1 MHLKYLSLCLFSLG
15 LTACAQHSLR
25 PSVASA
31 NLDQK
36 VIQGMN
42 AMYEYPS
49 YDYRGHFKVNVDS
62 NQPNKI
68 STVEKSA
75 QLDAEV
81 QKKVDQ
87 YLREQKINL
96 NKKQKQA
103 LYAAIANEQSVSGVS
118 GELRSEK
125 VNAVLINL
133 LNDLQFSYDGS
144 VHYRQKMGSLNLTA
158 RYEKPTL
165 LVQAKLPMVLDLKDY
180 KFYVNYFGLMPYLV
194 NKDNQNN
201 LAYVDFSKYKDLF
214 TNVDMKKFVE
224 YAKASGAVSYR
235 LADPQNLQRL
245 PITEADRKAGIV
257 EKIRLK
263 DTVEELL
270 LQVDLYGQVNEKYL
284 QKSVLGFDD
293 QKIAESIATELAAS
307 EAKKKSGGA
316 EGQKVSSEDA
326 AAVSQQ
332 LYSLIN
338 AHFGGTLASEEG
350 DEEQSSAAQD
360 AAAAAEEASASGQD
374 EDAADVAVADAEQTT
389 QDEDG
394 PTLTEEQCVELQ
406 TLKKPVVLGDINY
419 CQIYGVDVLDQSVES
434 TQKTQ
439 IKSRQAALKQTFAA
453 YDQNQFVND
462 EAFKALWL
470 KHKAEIEQALPKQRN
485 PITIDVGLD
494 EKGRAVNVDYDI
506 AYTPAEFNHRFNIKA
521 DMQILNYGKATSI
534 NQQQLKQAKSVAET
548 SKGSLFENFVKGFSE
563 KLGQSDVSEH
573 PVGSHSDVQDLDSN
587 LALLANQT
595 YDATRA
601 YDKTYKAVF
610 IAKLTAEKPSYINYY
625 SVQQLQ
631 EIAEVYAYWF
641 SEEET
646 YNPQGKALERIEA
659 LQKKHHL
666 EQEDQFDN
674 DLGRAVDHIVITT
687 MQGKA
692 GREAWQKLQK
702 QYKQPEQLFSKQY
715 QLEFEQQ
722 NGASAEEKPLLS
734 QTADILGKAYVA
746 ARKQQL
752 TEKTIQ
758 NLKPEHNEFIDYEIF
773 RDVYQQMVTT
783 KK

>member
-31 NLDQK
+31 HLDQK

-118 GELRSEK
+118 GESRSEK

-144 VHYRQKMGSLNLTA
+144 VHYRQKMGSFNLTA

-245 PITEADRKAGIV
+245 PITDADRKAGIV

-307 EAKKKSGGA
+307 EAKKKAGGA
-316 EGQKVSSEDA
+316 EEQKVSSEDA

-350 DEEQSSAAQD
+350 DEEQSSAVQD
-360 AAAAAEEASASGQD
+360 AAAEEASASGQD

-389 QDEDG
+389 QDEEG

-406 TLKKPVVLGDINY
+406 TLKKQVVLGDINY

-534 NQQQLKQAKSVAET
+534 NQQQLKQAKSVAEA

-610 IAKLTAEKPSYINYY
+610 IAKLTAEKPLYINYY

-646 YNPQGKALERIEA
+646 YNPQGKALEHIEA

>member
-15 LTACAQHSLR
+15 LTACAQHNLR
-25 PSVASA
+25 PSAAST

-42 AMYEYPS
+42 ALYEYPS
-49 YDYRGHFKVNVDS
+49 YDYRGHFKVNVDP
-62 NQPNKI
+62 NQPKKN
-68 STVEKSA
+68 STVEKTA
-75 QLDAEV
+75 QLDTEV

-87 YLREQKINL
+87 YLREQKTNL

-118 GELRSEK
+118 DESRSEK

-144 VHYRQKMGSLNLTA
+144 VHYRQKMGSFNLTA

-165 LVQAKLPMVLDLKDY
+165 LVQAKLPMVIDLKDY

-201 LAYVDFSKYKDLF
+201 LAYVDFSKYKNLF
-214 TNVDMKKFVE
+214 TNVDMKKFIE
-224 YAKASGAVSYR
+224 YAKASSAVSYR
-235 LADPQNLQRL
+235 LAEPQNLQRL
-245 PITEADRKAGIV
+245 SVSDAERKAGIV

-270 LQVDLYGQVNEKYL
+270 LQSELYGQVNEKYL

-307 EAKKKSGGA
+307 EAKKKEGSA

-338 AHFGGTLASEEG
+338 AHFGNTLTSEEG
-350 DEEQSSAAQD
+350 DEEQASAAQEEVAD
-360 AAAAAEEASASGQD
+360 EASDSAQA
-374 EDAADVAVADAEQTT
+374 EDTAVADAAEPTA
-389 QDEDG
+389 QDEEVA
-394 PTLTEEQCVELQ
+394 TLTEEQCVELQ
-406 TLKKPVVLGDINY
+406 TLNKPVALGDINY
-419 CQIYGVDVLDQSVES
+419 CQIYGIDVLDRSAVNTE
-434 TQKTQ
+434 KTQ
-439 IKSRQAALKQTFAA
+439 IKARRAALKQTFAA

-462 EAFKALWL
+462 DAFKALWL

-494 EKGRAVNVDYDI
+494 EKGRLVNADYDV

-534 NQQQLKQAKSVAET
+534 DQQQLKQAKSVAEA

-573 PVGSHSDVQDLDSN
+573 PVGSHSDVQDLDSS

-595 YDATRA
+595 YDATHA

-666 EQEDQFDN
+666 EQEEQFDN

-687 MQGKA
+687 VQGET

-715 QLEFEQQ
+715 QLKFEQQ

-734 QTADILGKAYVA
+734 QTADILGKAYAA

-773 RDVYQQMVTT
+773 RDVYQQMVAT

>member
-15 LTACAQHSLR
+15 LTACVQHNLR
-25 PSVASA
+25 PSVASV

-49 YDYRGHFKVNVDS
+49 YDYRGHFKVNVDP
-62 NQPNKI
+62 NQPKKI
-68 STVEKSA
+68 SAVEKTA

-103 LYAAIANEQSVSGVS
+103 LYAAIANEQSASGVS
-118 GELRSEK
+118 GESRSEK

-144 VHYRQKMGSLNLTA
+144 VHYRQKMGSFNLTA

-201 LAYVDFSKYKDLF
+201 LAYVDFSKYKNLF
-214 TNVDMKKFVE
+214 KNVDMKKFVE
-224 YAKASGAVSYR
+224 YAKASSAVSYR
-235 LADPQNLQRL
+235 LAEPQNLQRL
-245 PITEADRKAGIV
+245 PITDADRKAGIV

-263 DTVEELL
+263 GTVEELL
-270 LQVDLYGQVNEKYL
+270 LQSELYGQVNEKYL
-284 QKSVLGFDD
+284 QKNVLGFDD
-293 QKIAESIATELAAS
+293 QKIAESIATELANS
-307 EAKKKSGGA
+307 EAKKKAAGA
-316 EGQKVSSEDA
+316 EGTKVSSEDA

-350 DEEQSSAAQD
+350 DEEQASAQE
-360 AAAAAEEASASGQD
+360 AAEEASDSAQA
-374 EDAADVAVADAEQTT
+374 EDAAVADAEEIA
-389 QDEDG
+389 QDEEG
-394 PTLTEEQCVELQ
+394 PTLTQEQCVELQ
-406 TLKKPVVLGDINY
+406 TLKKPVVLGDVNY
-419 CQIYGVDVLDQSVES
+419 CQIYGVDVLNQSVES

-439 IKSRQAALKQTFAA
+439 IKARQAALKQTFAA
-453 YDQNQFVND
+453 YDQSQFVSD
-462 EAFKALWL
+462 DAFKTLWL
-470 KHKAEIEQALPKQRN
+470 KHKAEIEQTLPKQRN
-485 PITIDVGLD
+485 PIAVDVGLD
-494 EKGRAVNVDYDI
+494 EKGRLVNVDYDV

-534 NQQQLKQAKSVAET
+534 DQQQLKQAKSVAEA

-573 PVGSHSDVQDLDSN
+573 PVGSHSDVQDLDSS

-595 YDATRA
+595 YDATHA

-646 YNPQGKALERIEA
+646 YNPQGKALEHIEG

-674 DLGRAVDHIVITT
+674 ELGRAVDRIVITT
-687 MQGKA
+687 IQGKV

-722 NGASAEEKPLLS
+722 NGASAEEKQLLS
-734 QTADILGKAYVA
+734 QTADILGKVYVA

>member
-15 LTACAQHSLR
+15 LTACAQHNLH
-25 PSVASA
+25 PSVASTQ
-31 NLDQK
+31 LDQK

-42 AMYEYPS
+42 AIYEYPS
-49 YDYRGHFKVNVDS
+49 YDYRGHFKVSVDP
-62 NQPNKI
+62 NQSKKI
-68 STVEKSA
+68 NNVEKTV
-75 QLDAEV
+75 QLDAAV

-103 LYAAIANEQSVSGVS
+103 LYTAIANEQTDSGIS
-118 GELRSEK
+118 GESRSEK

-201 LAYVDFSKYKDLF
+201 LAYVDFSKYKNLF

-235 LADPQNLQRL
+235 LAEPQNLQRL
-245 PITEADRKAGIV
+245 SVSDAERKAGIV

-263 DTVEELL
+263 DTVEALL
-270 LQVDLYGQVNEKYL
+270 LQSELYSQVNAKYL
-284 QKSVLGFDD
+284 QKNVFGFDEE
-293 QKIAESIATELAAS
+293 KIAESIATELAAS
-307 EAKKKSGGA
+307 EAKSKEGNA
-316 EGQKVSSEDA
+316 DGQKVSSEDA

-338 AHFGGTLASEEG
+338 AHFGNALDSEYG
-350 DEEQSSAAQD
+350 DEDQSSAAQD
-360 AAAAAEEASASGQD
+360 GAAE
-374 EDAADVAVADAEQTT
+374 DVAVADAEEVT
-389 QDEDG
+389 QDEEVAS
-394 PTLTEEQCVELQ
+394 LTEEQCVELQ
-406 TLKKPVVLGDINY
+406 SQKSPVALGDIIY
-419 CQIYGVDVLDQSVES
+419 CQIYGIDVLDRSAVNTE
-434 TQKTQ
+434 KTQ
-439 IKSRQAALKQTFAA
+439 IKARQAALKQTFAA
-453 YDQNQFVND
+453 YDQSQFVDD
-462 EAFKALWL
+462 EAFKALWI

-485 PITIDVGLD
+485 PVAIDVGLD
-494 EKGRAVNVDYDI
+494 EKGRLVNADYDI

-521 DMQILNYGKATSI
+521 DMQILNYGKATPI
-534 NQQQLKQAKSVAET
+534 NQQQLKQAKSVAEA

-563 KLGQSDVSEH
+563 KLGQGDVSEH
-573 PVGSHSDVQDLDSN
+573 PVGAHSDVQDLDAN
-587 LALLANQT
+587 LAVLADKT
-595 YDATRA
+595 YDATHA

-610 IAKLTAEKPSYINYY
+610 IAKLTAEKPSYIKYY

-641 SEEET
+641 SDEDT
-646 YNPQGKALERIEA
+646 YNPQEKALERITV
-659 LQKKHHL
+659 LQKQHHL
-666 EQEDQFDN
+666 EQDDQFDHE
-674 DLGRAVDHIVITT
+674 LGRAVDHIVLTT
-687 MQGKA
+687 IQGKT

-702 QYKQPEQLFSKQY
+702 QYKQPAQLFSKQY
-715 QLEFEQQ
+715 QLEFEKQ
-722 NGASAEEKPLLS
+722 NGVSAEEKHLLS
-734 QTADILGKAYVA
+734 ETADILGNVYVA
-746 ARKQQL
+746 ARKKQL
-752 TEKTIQ
+752 SEKTIQ

-773 RDVYQQMVTT
+773 REVYKQMVAAR
-783 KK
+783 K

>member
-15 LTACAQHSLR
+15 LTACAQHNLR
-25 PSVASA
+25 PPVASTQ
-31 NLDQK
+31 LDQK

-49 YDYRGHFKVNVDS
+49 YDYRGHFKVSVDS
-62 NQPNKI
+62 NQSKKI
-68 STVEKSA
+68 NNEEKIV
-75 QLDAEV
+75 QLDAVV

-103 LYAAIANEQSVSGVS
+103 LYAAIANEQADLGVS
-118 GELRSEK
+118 SESRSEK
-125 VNAVLINL
+125 INTVLINL

-201 LAYVDFSKYKDLF
+201 LAYVDFSKYKNLF

-235 LADPQNLQRL
+235 LAEPQNLQRL
-245 PITEADRKAGIV
+245 SISDAERKAGIV

-263 DTVEELL
+263 DTVEALL
-270 LQVDLYGQVNEKYL
+270 LQSELYSQVNAKYL
-284 QKSVLGFDD
+284 QKNVFGFDEE
-293 QKIAESIATELAAS
+293 KIAETIATELAAS
-307 EAKKKSGGA
+307 EAKRKVGGV
-316 EGQKVSSEDA
+316 EEQKVSSEDA

-338 AHFGGTLASEEG
+338 AHFGNALDSEYS
-350 DEEQSSAAQD
+350 DEDQSSAAQD
-360 AAAAAEEASASGQD
+360 GAAE
-374 EDAADVAVADAEQTT
+374 DVAVADAEEVT
-389 QDEDG
+389 QDEEVVS
-394 PTLTEEQCVELQ
+394 LTQDQCVELQ
-406 TLKKPVVLGDINY
+406 SQKSPVALGDINY
-419 CQIYGVDVLDQSVES
+419 CQIYGIDVLDQSAVNTE
-434 TQKTQ
+434 KTQ
-439 IKSRQAALKQTFAA
+439 IKARQAALKQTFAA
-453 YDQNQFVND
+453 YDQNQFVDD
-462 EAFKALWL
+462 EAFKALWI

-494 EKGRAVNVDYDI
+494 EKGRLVNADYDI
-506 AYTPAEFNHRFNIKA
+506 AYTPSEFNHRFNIKA
-521 DMQILNYGKATSI
+521 DMQILNYGKATPI
-534 NQQQLKQAKSVAET
+534 NQQQLKQAKSVAEA
-548 SKGSLFENFVKGFSE
+548 SKGSLFENFIKGFSE
-563 KLGQSDVSEH
+563 KLGQGDVSEH
-573 PVGSHSDVQDLDSN
+573 PVGAHSDVQDLDSS

-595 YDATRA
+595 YDATHA

-610 IAKLTAEKPSYINYY
+610 IAKLTAEKPSYIHYY
-625 SVQQLQ
+625 SVQQLH

-687 MQGKA
+687 IQGEA

-715 QLEFEQQ
+715 QLEFEKQ
-722 NGASAEEKPLLS
+722 NGSSDEEKHLLS
-734 QTADILGKAYVA
+734 ETADILGKVYVA

-773 RDVYQQMVTT
+773 RDVYKQMVTA

>member
-31 NLDQK
+31 HLDQK

-118 GELRSEK
+118 GESRSEK

-144 VHYRQKMGSLNLTA
+144 VHYRQKMGSFNLTA

-245 PITEADRKAGIV
+245 PITDADRKAGIV

-389 QDEDG
+389 QDEEG

-406 TLKKPVVLGDINY
+406 TLKKQVVLGDVNY
-419 CQIYGVDVLDQSVES
+419 CQIYGVDVLNQSVES

-494 EKGRAVNVDYDI
+494 EKGRLVNVDYDI

-534 NQQQLKQAKSVAET
+534 DQQQLKQAKSVAEA

-573 PVGSHSDVQDLDSN
+573 PVGSHSDVQDLDSS

-595 YDATRA
+595 YDATHA

-646 YNPQGKALERIEA
+646 YNPQGKALEHIEG

-674 DLGRAVDHIVITT
+674 ELGRAVDRIVITT
-687 MQGKA
+687 IQGKA

-722 NGASAEEKPLLS
+722 NGASAEEKQLLS
-734 QTADILGKAYVA
+734 QTADILGKVYVA

-773 RDVYQQMVTT
+773 RDVYQQMVAT

>member
-15 LTACAQHSLR
+15 LTACAQHNLR
-25 PSVASA
+25 PPVASTQ
-31 NLDQK
+31 LDQK

-49 YDYRGHFKVNVDS
+49 YDYRGHFKVSVDS
-62 NQPNKI
+62 NQSKKINNK
-68 STVEKSA
+68 EKIV
-75 QLDAEV
+75 QLDAVV

-103 LYAAIANEQSVSGVS
+103 LYAAIANEQADLGVS
-118 GELRSEK
+118 SESRSEK
-125 VNAVLINL
+125 INTVLINL

-201 LAYVDFSKYKDLF
+201 LAYVDFSKYKNLF

-235 LADPQNLQRL
+235 LAEPQNLQRL
-245 PITEADRKAGIV
+245 SISDAERKAGIV

-263 DTVEELL
+263 DTVEALL
-270 LQVDLYGQVNEKYL
+270 LQSELYSQVNAKYL
-284 QKSVLGFDD
+284 QKNVFGFDEE
-293 QKIAESIATELAAS
+293 KIAETIATELAAS
-307 EAKKKSGGA
+307 EAKRKVGGV
-316 EGQKVSSEDA
+316 EEQKVSSEDA

-338 AHFGGTLASEEG
+338 AHFGNTLASEEG
-350 DEEQSSAAQD
+350 DEDQANAAQD
-360 AAAAAEEASASGQD
+360 RAAAEEASDSAQA
-374 EDAADVAVADAEQTT
+374 EDAAVAEDEQGEEVASLT
-389 QDEDG
+389 QD
-394 PTLTEEQCVELQ
+394 QCVELQ
-406 TLKKPVVLGDINY
+406 SLKKPVALGDINY
-419 CQIYGVDVLDQSVES
+419 CQIYGIDVLDQSAGNTEE
-434 TQKTQ
+434 TQ
-439 IKSRQAALKQTFAA
+439 IKARQAALKQTFAA
-453 YDQNQFVND
+453 YDQNQFVDD
-462 EAFKALWL
+462 EAFKALWI

-494 EKGRAVNVDYDI
+494 EKGRLVNADYDI
-506 AYTPAEFNHRFNIKA
+506 AYTPSEFNHRFNIKA
-521 DMQILNYGKATSI
+521 DMQILNYGKATPI
-534 NQQQLKQAKSVAET
+534 NQQQLKQAKSVAEA

-563 KLGQSDVSEH
+563 KLGQGDVSEH
-573 PVGSHSDVQDLDSN
+573 PVGAHSDVQDLDSS

-595 YDATRA
+595 YDATHA

-610 IAKLTAEKPSYINYY
+610 IAKLTAEKPSYIHYY

-687 MQGKA
+687 IQGEA

-715 QLEFEQQ
+715 QLEFEKQ
-722 NGASAEEKPLLS
+722 NGSADEEKHLLS
-734 QTADILGKAYVA
+734 ETADILGKVYVA

-773 RDVYQQMVTT
+773 RDVYKQMVTA

>member
-15 LTACAQHSLR
+15 LTACAQHNLR
-25 PSVASA
+25 PSVASTQ
-31 NLDQK
+31 LDQK

-42 AMYEYPS
+42 AIYEYPS
-49 YDYRGHFKVNVDS
+49 YDYRGHFKVNVDPS
-62 NQPNKI
+62 QSKKI
-68 STVEKSA
+68 NNVEKTV
-75 QLDAEV
+75 QLDAAV

-103 LYAAIANEQSVSGVS
+103 LYAAIANEQADSGIS
-118 GELRSEK
+118 GESRSEK

-201 LAYVDFSKYKDLF
+201 LAYVDFSKYKNLF

-235 LADPQNLQRL
+235 LAEPQNLQRL
-245 PITEADRKAGIV
+245 SVSDAERKAGIV

-263 DTVEELL
+263 DTVEALL
-270 LQVDLYGQVNEKYL
+270 LQSELYSQVNAKYL
-284 QKSVLGFDD
+284 QKNVFGFDEE
-293 QKIAESIATELAAS
+293 KIAESIATELAAS
-307 EAKKKSGGA
+307 EAKRKVGGA
-316 EGQKVSSEDA
+316 EEQKVSSEDA

-338 AHFGGTLASEEG
+338 AHFGNALDSEYG
-350 DEEQSSAAQD
+350 DEDQSSTVQD
-360 AAAAAEEASASGQD
+360 EAAEEEASDTAQA
-374 EDAADVAVADAEQTT
+374 EDVAVADAEEVT
-389 QDEDG
+389 QDEEVAS
-394 PTLTEEQCVELQ
+394 LTEDQCVELQ
-406 TLKKPVVLGDINY
+406 SQKSPVALGDINY
-419 CQIYGVDVLDQSVES
+419 CQIYGIDVLDRSAGNTE
-434 TQKTQ
+434 KTQ
-439 IKSRQAALKQTFAA
+439 IKARQAALKQTFAA
-453 YDQNQFVND
+453 YDQNQFVDD
-462 EAFKALWL
+462 EAFKALWI

-485 PITIDVGLD
+485 PVAIDVGLD
-494 EKGRAVNVDYDI
+494 EKGRLVNADYDI

-521 DMQILNYGKATSI
+521 DMQILNYGKATPI
-534 NQQQLKQAKSVAET
+534 NQQQLKQAKSVAEA

-573 PVGSHSDVQDLDSN
+573 PVGAHSDVQDLDST

-601 YDKTYKAVF
+601 YDKTYKTVF
-610 IAKLTAEKPSYINYY
+610 IAKLTAEKPSYIHYY

-687 MQGKA
+687 IQGEA

-715 QLEFEQQ
+715 QLEFEKQ
-722 NGASAEEKPLLS
+722 NGSSDEEKQLLS
-734 QTADILGKAYVA
+734 ETADILGKVYVA

-773 RDVYQQMVTT
+773 RDVYKQMVTA

>member
-15 LTACAQHSLR
+15 LTACAQHNLR

-49 YDYRGHFKVNVDS
+49 YDYRGHFKVNVDP
-62 NQPNKI
+62 NQPKKI
-68 STVEKSA
+68 SAVEKTV

-103 LYAAIANEQSVSGVS
+103 LYAAIANEQSASGVS
-118 GELRSEK
+118 GESRSEK

-144 VHYRQKMGSLNLTA
+144 VHYRQKMGSFNLTA

-201 LAYVDFSKYKDLF
+201 LAYVDFSKYKNLF
-214 TNVDMKKFVE
+214 TNVDMKKFIE
-224 YAKASGAVSYR
+224 YAKASSAVSYR
-235 LADPQNLQRL
+235 LAEPQNLQRL
-245 PITEADRKAGIV
+245 PITDADRKAGIV

-263 DTVEELL
+263 GTVEELL
-270 LQVDLYGQVNEKYL
+270 LQSELYGQVNEKYL
-284 QKSVLGFDD
+284 QKNVLGFDD
-293 QKIAESIATELAAS
+293 QKITESIATELATS
-307 EAKKKSGGA
+307 EAKKKAAGA

-332 LYSLIN
+332 LYALIN

-350 DEEQSSAAQD
+350 DEEQVSAQE
-360 AAAAAEEASASGQD
+360 AAEEASDSAQA
-374 EDAADVAVADAEQTT
+374 EDAAVADVEEIA
-389 QDEDG
+389 QDEEG
-394 PTLTEEQCVELQ
+394 PTLTQEQCVELQ
-406 TLKKPVVLGDINY
+406 TLKKPVVLGDVNY
-419 CQIYGVDVLDQSVES
+419 CQIYGVDVLNQSVES

-439 IKSRQAALKQTFAA
+439 NKARQAALKQTFAA
-453 YDQNQFVND
+453 YDQSQFVND
-462 EAFKALWL
+462 DAFKTLWL
-470 KHKAEIEQALPKQRN
+470 KHKAEIEQTLPAQRN
-485 PITIDVGLD
+485 PIAVDVGLD
-494 EKGRAVNVDYDI
+494 EKGRLVNVDYDI

-534 NQQQLKQAKSVAET
+534 DQQQLKQAKSVAEA

-573 PVGSHSDVQDLDSN
+573 PVGSHSDVQDLDSS

-674 DLGRAVDHIVITT
+674 ELGRAVDHIVITT
-687 MQGKA
+687 IQGKA

-734 QTADILGKAYVA
+734 QTADILEKVYVA

>member
-15 LTACAQHSLR
+15 LTACAQHNLR
-25 PSVASA
+25 PSVASTQ
-31 NLDQK
+31 LDQK

-42 AMYEYPS
+42 AIYEYPS
-49 YDYRGHFKVNVDS
+49 YDYRGHFKVSVDP
-62 NQPNKI
+62 NQSKKI
-68 STVEKSA
+68 NNVEKTV
-75 QLDAEV
+75 QLDAAV

-103 LYAAIANEQSVSGVS
+103 LYAAIANEQADSGIS
-118 GELRSEK
+118 GESRSEK

-201 LAYVDFSKYKDLF
+201 LAYVDFSKYKNLF

-235 LADPQNLQRL
+235 LAEPQNLQRL
-245 PITEADRKAGIV
+245 SVSDAERKAGIV

-263 DTVEELL
+263 DTVEALL
-270 LQVDLYGQVNEKYL
+270 LQSELYSQVNAKYL
-284 QKSVLGFDD
+284 QKNVFGFDEE
-293 QKIAESIATELAAS
+293 KIAESIATELAAS
-307 EAKKKSGGA
+307 EAKRKVGGA
-316 EGQKVSSEDA
+316 EEQKVSSEDA

-338 AHFGGTLASEEG
+338 AHFGNALDSEYG
-350 DEEQSSAAQD
+350 DEDQSSTVQD
-360 AAAAAEEASASGQD
+360 EAAEEEASDTAQA
-374 EDAADVAVADAEQTT
+374 EDVAVADAEEVT
-389 QDEDG
+389 QDEEVAS
-394 PTLTEEQCVELQ
+394 LTEDQCVELQ
-406 TLKKPVVLGDINY
+406 SQKSPVALGDINY
-419 CQIYGVDVLDQSVES
+419 CQIYGIDVLDRSAGNTE
-434 TQKTQ
+434 KTQ
-439 IKSRQAALKQTFAA
+439 IKARQAALKQTFAA
-453 YDQNQFVND
+453 YDQNQFVDD
-462 EAFKALWL
+462 EAFKALWI

-485 PITIDVGLD
+485 PVAIDVGLD
-494 EKGRAVNVDYDI
+494 EKGRLVNADYDI

-521 DMQILNYGKATSI
+521 DMQILNYGKATPI
-534 NQQQLKQAKSVAET
+534 NQQQLKQAKSVAEA

-573 PVGSHSDVQDLDSN
+573 PVGVHSDVQDLDSS

-595 YDATRA
+595 YDVTHA

-610 IAKLTAEKPSYINYY
+610 IAKLTAEKPSYIHYY

-687 MQGKA
+687 IQGEA

-715 QLEFEQQ
+715 QLEFEKQ
-722 NGASAEEKPLLS
+722 NGSSDEEKQLLS
-734 QTADILGKAYVA
+734 ETADILGKVYVA

-773 RDVYQQMVTT
+773 RDVYKQMVTA

>member
-15 LTACAQHSLR
+15 LTACAQHNLR
-25 PSVASA
+25 PSVASTQ
-31 NLDQK
+31 LDQK

-49 YDYRGHFKVNVDS
+49 YDYRGHFKVSVDP
-62 NQPNKI
+62 NQSKKI
-68 STVEKSA
+68 NNVEKTV
-75 QLDAEV
+75 QLDAAV

-103 LYAAIANEQSVSGVS
+103 LYAAIANEQADSGIS
-118 GELRSEK
+118 GESRSEK

-201 LAYVDFSKYKDLF
+201 LAYVDFSKYKNLF

-235 LADPQNLQRL
+235 LAEPQNLQRL
-245 PITEADRKAGIV
+245 SVSDAERKAGIV

-263 DTVEELL
+263 DTVEALL
-270 LQVDLYGQVNEKYL
+270 LQSELYSQVNAKYL
-284 QKSVLGFDD
+284 QKNVLGFDEE
-293 QKIAESIATELAAS
+293 KIAETIATELAAS
-307 EAKKKSGGA
+307 EAKRKVGGA
-316 EGQKVSSEDA
+316 EEQKVSSEDA

-338 AHFGGTLASEEG
+338 AHFGNALDSEY
-350 DEEQSSAAQD
+350 DEDQSSVAQD
-360 AAAAAEEASASGQD
+360 GAAEEDASDTAQA
-374 EDAADVAVADAEQTT
+374 EDVAVADAEEVP
-389 QDEDG
+389 QDEEVAS
-394 PTLTEEQCVELQ
+394 LTEDQCVELQ
-406 TLKKPVVLGDINY
+406 SQKSPVALGDINY
-419 CQIYGVDVLDQSVES
+419 CQIYGIDVLDQSAINTE
-434 TQKTQ
+434 KTQ
-439 IKSRQAALKQTFAA
+439 IKARQAALKQTFAA
-453 YDQNQFVND
+453 YDQSQFVND
-462 EAFKALWL
+462 EAFKALWI

-485 PITIDVGLD
+485 PVTIDVGLD
-494 EKGRAVNVDYDI
+494 EKGRLVNADYDI

-521 DMQILNYGKATSI
+521 DMQILNYGKATPI
-534 NQQQLKQAKSVAET
+534 NQQQLKQAKSVAEA

-563 KLGQSDVSEH
+563 KLGQGDVYEH
-573 PVGSHSDVQDLDSN
+573 PVGAHSDVQDLDST

-595 YDATRA
+595 YDATHA

-610 IAKLTAEKPSYINYY
+610 IAKLTAEKPSYIHYY

-687 MQGKA
+687 IQGEA

-715 QLEFEQQ
+715 QLEFEKQ
-722 NGASAEEKPLLS
+722 NGSSDEEKHLLS
-734 QTADILGKAYVA
+734 ETADILGKVYVA

-773 RDVYQQMVTT
+773 RDVYKQMVTA

>member
-31 NLDQK
+31 HLDQK

-118 GELRSEK
+118 GESRSEK

-245 PITEADRKAGIV
+245 PITDADRKAGIV

-307 EAKKKSGGA
+307 EAKKKSGSA

-389 QDEDG
+389 QDEEG
-394 PTLTEEQCVELQ
+394 PTLTEQQCVELQ
-406 TLKKPVVLGDINY
+406 TLKKQVVLGDINY

-434 TQKTQ
+434 AQKTQ

-534 NQQQLKQAKSVAET
+534 NQQQLKQAKSVAEA

-573 PVGSHSDVQDLDSN
+573 PVGLHSDVQDLDSN

-715 QLEFEQQ
+715 QLKFEQQ

>member
-15 LTACAQHSLR
+15 LTACAQHNLR
-25 PSVASA
+25 PSVASTQ
-31 NLDQK
+31 LDQK

-42 AMYEYPS
+42 AIYEYPS
-49 YDYRGHFKVNVDS
+49 YDYRGHFKVSVDP
-62 NQPNKI
+62 NQSKKI
-68 STVEKSA
+68 NNVEKTV
-75 QLDAEV
+75 QLDAAV

-103 LYAAIANEQSVSGVS
+103 LYAAIANEQADSGIS
-118 GELRSEK
+118 GESRSEK

-201 LAYVDFSKYKDLF
+201 LAYVDFSKYKNLF

-235 LADPQNLQRL
+235 LAESQNLQRL
-245 PITEADRKAGIV
+245 SVSEAERKVGVV

-263 DTVEELL
+263 DTVEALL
-270 LQVDLYGQVNEKYL
+270 LQSELYSQVNAKYL
-284 QKSVLGFDD
+284 QKNVFGFDEE
-293 QKIAESIATELAAS
+293 KIAETIATELAAS
-307 EAKKKSGGA
+307 EAKSKESNA
-316 EGQKVSSEDA
+316 DGQKVSSEDA

-338 AHFGGTLASEEG
+338 AHFGNALDSEH
-350 DEEQSSAAQD
+350 DEDRSSAAQD
-360 AAAAAEEASASGQD
+360 GADEEEASDTAQA
-374 EDAADVAVADAEQTT
+374 EDIAVADAEEVT
-389 QDEDG
+389 QDEEVAS
-394 PTLTEEQCVELQ
+394 LTEDQCVELQ
-406 TLKKPVVLGDINY
+406 SQKSSVALGDINY
-419 CQIYGVDVLDQSVES
+419 CQIYGIDVLDQSDTS
-434 TQKTQ
+434 IQKAQ
-439 IKSRQAALKQTFAA
+439 IKSRQDALKQTFEA
-453 YDQNQFVND
+453 YNQNQFIND
-462 EAFKALWL
+462 EAFKTLWL
-470 KHKAEIEQALPKQRN
+470 KHKDEIEQALPKQRN
-485 PITIDVGLD
+485 PITIDVALD
-494 EKGRAVNVDYDI
+494 DKGRAVNMDYDVD
-506 AYTPAEFNHRFNIKA
+506 YTPAEFKHRFNIKA

-534 NQQQLKQAKSVAET
+534 DQQQLKQAKSVAEA
-548 SKGSLFENFVKGFSE
+548 SKGSMLENFIKGFGE

-573 PVGSHSDVQDLDSN
+573 PVGIHSDVQDLDAN
-587 LALLANQT
+587 LAVLADKT
-595 YDATRA
+595 YDATHT

-610 IAKLTAEKPSYINYY
+610 IAKLTAEKPSYIHYY

-687 MQGKA
+687 IQGEA

-715 QLEFEQQ
+715 QLEFEKQ
-722 NGASAEEKPLLS
+722 NGSSDEEKHLLS
-734 QTADILGKAYVA
+734 ETADILGKVYVA

-773 RDVYQQMVTT
+773 RDVYKQMVAA

>member
-15 LTACAQHSLR
+15 LTACAQHNLR
-25 PSVASA
+25 PSVASV

-49 YDYRGHFKVNVDS
+49 YDYRGHFKVNVDP
-62 NQPNKI
+62 NQPKKI
-68 STVEKSA
+68 SAVEKTA

-96 NKKQKQA
+96 NKKQKQV
-103 LYAAIANEQSVSGVS
+103 LYAAIANEQSASGVS
-118 GELRSEK
+118 GESRSEK

-144 VHYRQKMGSLNLTA
+144 VHYRQKMGSFNLTA

-201 LAYVDFSKYKDLF
+201 LAYVDFSKYKNLF
-214 TNVDMKKFVE
+214 TNVDMKKFIE
-224 YAKASGAVSYR
+224 YAKASSAVSYR
-235 LADPQNLQRL
+235 LAEPQNLQRL
-245 PITEADRKAGIV
+245 PITDADRKAGIV

-263 DTVEELL
+263 GTVEELL
-270 LQVDLYGQVNEKYL
+270 LQSELYGQVNEKYL
-284 QKSVLGFDD
+284 QKNILGFDD
-293 QKIAESIATELAAS
+293 QKITESIATELATS
-307 EAKKKSGGA
+307 EAKKKAAGA

-332 LYSLIN
+332 LYALIN

-350 DEEQSSAAQD
+350 DEEQMSAQE
-360 AAAAAEEASASGQD
+360 AAEEASDSAQV
-374 EDAADVAVADAEQTT
+374 EDAAVADVEEIA
-389 QDEDG
+389 QDEEG
-394 PTLTEEQCVELQ
+394 PTLTQEQCVELQ
-406 TLKKPVVLGDINY
+406 TLKKPVVLGDVNY
-419 CQIYGVDVLDQSVES
+419 CQIYGVDVLNQSVES

-439 IKSRQAALKQTFAA
+439 NKARQAALKQTFAA
-453 YDQNQFVND
+453 YDQSQFVND
-462 EAFKALWL
+462 DAFKTLWL
-470 KHKAEIEQALPKQRN
+470 KHKAEIEQTLPAQRN
-485 PITIDVGLD
+485 PIAVDVGLD
-494 EKGRAVNVDYDI
+494 EKGRLVKVDYDI

-534 NQQQLKQAKSVAET
+534 DQQQLKQAKSVAEA

-573 PVGSHSDVQDLDSN
+573 PVGSHSDVQDLDSS

-595 YDATRA
+595 YDATHA

-610 IAKLTAEKPSYINYY
+610 IAKLTADKPSYINYY

-674 DLGRAVDHIVITT
+674 ELGRAVDHIVITT
-687 MQGKA
+687 IQGKA

-734 QTADILGKAYVA
+734 QTADILGKVYVA